1 MPQPSIAYAIGCVRA
16 PSRKPLGRQE
26 LERLIAASDYEEA
39 RRQLSD
45 LGYGGGQEGS
55 VSALSVRALENAC
68 AYLRRI
74 SPAPELT
81 DSFLLRYDAQ
91 NLKILLKARILG
103 EAPEAL
109 SGCGTIAPDT
119 LRHAVS
125 ERVYRKL
132 PSPLKEAMEALEKRV
147 ALEVKP
153 IEIDARIDRAAY
165 ALMLSKA
172 EASGCKTALEYFS
185 RRADLQNLIT
195 TLRLRN
201 MGGLDIAEEELYLPG
216 GSIKKWPEGAEAA
229 EKLPRLFMGWPAAVR
244 EAVSR
249 AVADAGRIPALEKA
263 AEDYLLSL
271 WRPFRHEPFA
281 PEALIG
287 WLLAHERAA
296 QAVRLILAAKLNGF
310 SEETL
315 RERLREAYG
324 Q

>member
-1 MPQPSIAYAIGCVRA
+1 MPQPSIAYAVGCVRA
-16 PSRKPLGRQE
+16 PSRTPLGRAE
-26 LERLIAASDYEEA
+26 LERLIAASGYEEA

-45 LGYGGGQEGS
+45 MGYGGGQEDS
-55 VSALSVRALENAC
+55 VAALSVRALEEAC
-68 AYLRRI
+68 VYLRRI
-74 SPAPELT
+74 SPEPELT

-91 NLKILLKARILG
+91 NLKSLLKARILG
-103 EAPEAL
+103 HASEAL
-109 SGCGTIAPDT
+109 SACGTLPQET

-125 ERVYRKL
+125 ERVYTRL
-132 PSPLKEAMEALEKRV
+132 PAPLKEAMETLEKRV
-147 ALEVKP
+147 ALEVRP

-165 ALMLSKA
+165 AMALDRVRGSSS
-172 EASGCKTALEYFS
+172 ETAREHFS

-195 TLRLRN
+195 TLRLRR
-201 MGGLDIAEEELYLPG
+201 MGSLDVKAEELYLPG
-216 GSIKKWPEGAEAA
+216 GRITAWPDGPEAP
-229 EKLPRLFMGWPAAVR
+229 EKLAGLFRAWPAPVR
-244 EAVSR
+244 EAAAR
-249 AVADAGRIPALEKA
+249 AAADPERIPALEKA

-271 WRPFRHEPFA
+271 WRPYRHDPFA
-281 PEALIG
+281 VEALIG